1 MIYGLTLQRDIHVKV
16 MNKVLPKFTTEFVK
30 IYNDGMLCVSCK
42 VKINRV
48 RKYTYNYNP
57 HYPRELI
64 RAEYEVDIIVSD
76 LEYVNANGTKC
87 NSKVFIDNNK
97 SSYNR
102 ALRSR
107 LPSLIKNHIN
117 LIDSKFEGIKISKI
131 EYNL

>member
-1 MIYGLTLQRDIHVKV
+1 MIDGLTLQRDIHVKV

-30 IYNDGMLCVSCK
+30 IYNAGMLSVSCK
-42 VKINRV
+42 VKIKRV
-48 RKYTYNYNP
+48 RKYVYNGSSYN
-57 HYPRELI
+57 
-64 RAEYEVDIIVSD
+64 AEYEVDIIVSD
-76 LEYVNANGTKC
+76 LEYINANGTKC

-107 LPSLIKNHIN
+107 LPFLIKNHIN
-117 LIDSKFEGIKISKI
+117 LIDSNFLGIKISKI